1 MAVIYFTSNASTGAG
16 SLAESVGNAQ
26 PGDVVRPDE
35 TVFERGSTIEIALAS
50 TLTIDKN
57 LTLDASPFR
66 VRLDGGGAFG
76 CVAVATSVNAG
87 FAAFDFIGGVAPQNG
102 GGLRVESDANVSLSR
117 CLVCGCDAAQYGGGI
132 YVGDAAILTANDS
145 AIFGN
150 RAQFGG
156 GVYVGDDAA
165 ATLSGATV
173 CGNVDA
179 NAGLDIDGET
189 STSALAA
196 VNSILGNA
204 FDDPNVSGS
213 VVGVASSTIG
223 FVASPPDDL
232 TVDTWTPELWRSWD
246 LRLLDDASP
255 NPSPY
260 RDSGDVDAASKYDF
274 DGNFRG
280 RESEGVATR
289 SPGAYETLQADLFW
303 VGKPFPQE
311 MIDAAPQ
318 NIRVANYRQTT
329 GSNLYEADMTWEI
342 PDGVSYASIFGQYSS
357 NEGASW
363 TNLGYVAKDAT
374 SRKATQLT
382 PGKEYRVRLR
392 GVFADGSYTA
402 WSVITYASPLELD
415 GSDGEQSWELRL
427 PTALSVVN
435 PSFQTS
441 DGWATSRFATAFSDK
456 APQVGQKLFVGSDVV
471 FVDAPAQGSSL
482 NIGGYAVV
490 STGTGGTE
498 SIVSTFGFG
507 ATFAISIPV
516 ILQRVGG
523 FVKFNWTSGNV
534 TVNTNLTTS
543 ELSIPSGESMT
554 VNGVFVSIETLR
566 VNNSSTVAFS
576 SVDAIL
582 AATETATVGAA
593 TFTGTGYFAT
603 PPGTDTSS
611 ASFAENVRNC
621 DYGANVSSFSASP
634 STATAALLSWVKQNL
649 TPSVLIEEAN
659 GDAWNVVNN
668 RATGD
673 SLFVDISVP
682 KTFRLFD
689 GEKFFTASA
698 RPYGTAYELAEEQT
712 IGYLKTLISTG
723 YLN

>member
-1 MAVIYFTSNASTGAG
+1 MAVVYFTSNASTGAG
-16 SLAESVGNAQ
+16 SLAEAIQNAQ

-35 TVFERGSTIEIALAS
+35 TVFERGATIEIALAS
-50 TLTIDKN
+50 TLNVNKN
-57 LTLDASPFR
+57 LTLDASPCR
-66 VRLDGGGAFG
+66 VRLDAGGAFRCAHVPVG
-76 CVAVATSVNAG
+76 VVAT
-87 FAAFDFIGGVAPQNG
+87 FTAFDFVNGYNGTTAGCVHSQGTLTLNRCGVYGGSAT
-102 GGLRVESDANVSLSR
+102 
-117 CLVCGCDAAQYGGGI
+117 YGGG
-132 YVGDAAILTANDS
+132 VFVANLSQINDCVVT
-145 AIFGN
+145 GC
-150 RAQFGG
+150 RATSFGG
-156 GVYVGDDAA
+156 GIVAA
-165 ATLSGATV
+165 NGVILNGSTV
-173 CGNVDA
+173 IGNV
-179 NAGLDIDGET
+179 AGT
-189 STSALAA
+189 SERRDVQSTAGVLTAR
-196 VNSILGNA
+196 NSIVGGIYA
-204 FDDPNVSGS
+204 PGGKEYSGS

-255 NPSPY
+255 TPSPY
-260 RDSGDVDAASKYDF
+260 RDSGDVDAASKYDL

-311 MIDAAPQ
+311 MVDAAPQ

-342 PDGVSYASIFGQYSS
+342 PDGVSYSSIYGQYSS
-357 NEGASW
+357 DKGAW
-363 TNLGYVAKDAT
+363 WGDLGYVAKDAT
-374 SRKATQLT
+374 SRKATRLT
-382 PGKEYRVRLR
+382 PGKEYQVRLR

-427 PTALSVVN
+427 PSALNVVN

-441 DGWATSRFATAFSDK
+441 AGWATSRFATAFSDV
-456 APQVGQKLFVGSDVV
+456 APQVGQKLFVGSEVI
-471 FVDAPAQGSSL
+471 FVDTPAQGSSL

-498 SIVSTFGFG
+498 PIVSTIGFG
-507 ATFAISIPV
+507 ATFTISIPV
-516 ILQRVGG
+516 TLQRVGG

-534 TVNTNLTTS
+534 TVNTDLTTS
-543 ELSIPSGESMT
+543 ELSIPSGESIT

-611 ASFAENVRNC
+611 ASFAETVRNC

-634 STATAALLSWVKQNL
+634 NTATTALLSWVKQNS

-659 GDAWNVVNN
+659 GSAWSVVSN

-673 SLFVDISVP
+673 SLSVDISAL

-689 GEKFFTASA
+689 GENFFTASA
-698 RPYGTAYELAEEQT
+698 QPYGTAYELAEEQT